1 MSKRILVTGATGTVG
16 SELARLLVTAGGD
29 IRAATRSPE
38 KAERLFRSDVD
49 VVELDYRRTSTFDA
63 AVDGAEG
70 IFLQAPPFDPDARET
85 LVPLLDWAVQAGVGN
100 VVMMTA
106 MGVEVR
112 DDLPIRR
119 LEKHVESLGVAFTL
133 LRPNFHMQHFA
144 GGFLGERIR
153 RTGAFS
159 MPVGDARVSI
169 VDGRDVAEVA
179 AACLLS
185 DEHDG
190 KEFTLTGPEAL
201 THQEIAETIS
211 GVIDAPV
218 AYESVSDEEM
228 LARLTSTGW
237 RPEIAGVVIA
247 LYQSVRGGVR
257 APVTGDVAQ
266 VLGRAPVAFSDFAAR
281 NTDSW
286 LSVVGQNP

>member
-1 MSKRILVTGATGTVG
+1 MSERILVTGATGIVG
-16 SELARLLVTAGGD
+16 RELVRLLVAAGSE

-38 KAERLFRSDVD
+38 RAESLFGSDVE

-63 AVDGAEG
+63 AVEWADRL
-70 IFLQAPPFDPDARET
+70 FLQAPPFDPDAHET
-85 LVPLLDWAVQAGVGN
+85 LVPLLDWAVQAGTGQ

-133 LRPNFHMQHFA
+133 LRPNFYMQHFT

-159 MPVGDARVSI
+159 MPVEDARVSV
-169 VDGRDVAEVA
+169 VDGHDVAGVA
-179 AACLLS
+179 AACLTS

-190 KEFTLTGPEAL
+190 KAFTLTGPEAL
-201 THQEIAETIS
+201 THQEIAKTIS
-211 GVIDAPV
+211 DVIGRSV
-218 AYESVSDEEM
+218 AFESVSDEEM
-228 LARLTSTGW
+228 LSRLTGSGW

-257 APVTGDVAQ
+257 APVTGDVEQ
-266 VLGRAPVAFSDFAAR
+266 VLGRAPTAFSDFVAQNAE
-281 NTDSW
+281 SW
-286 LSVVGQNP
+286 L

>member
-1 MSKRILVTGATGTVG
+1 MSERILVTGATGTVG
-16 SELARLLVTAGGD
+16 SELVRLLVAAGSD
-29 IRAATRSPE
+29 IRAATRNPE
-38 KAERLFRSDVD
+38 RAKSLFGSDVD

-63 AVDGAEG
+63 AVEWADRL
-70 IFLQAPPFDPDARET
+70 FMQAPPFDPDAHET
-85 LVPLLDWAVQAGVGN
+85 LVPLLDWAVQAGTGQ

-112 DDLPIRR
+112 DDMPIRR
-119 LEKHVESLGVAFTL
+119 LEKHVESLGVSFTL

-159 MPVGDARVSI
+159 MPVGDARVSL

-179 AACLLS
+179 AACLTS
-185 DEHDG
+185 NEHDG
-190 KEFTLTGPEAL
+190 KAFTLTGPESL

-211 GVIDAPV
+211 GVIGGPV
-218 AYESVSDEEM
+218 AFESVSDEEM
-228 LARLTSTGW
+228 LTRLISTGW

-257 APVTGDVAQ
+257 APVTEDVAQ
-266 VLGRAPVAFSDFAAR
+266 VLGRAPTAFSDFAAR
-281 NTDSW
+281 NTESW
-286 LSVVGQNP
+286 LSAVGQNR